1 MGGIL
6 MESAIITYGIVI
18 VVTVLALA
26 WEILALRIDKHNS
39 KYKQYD
45 LDAAGNLINK
55 EDK

>member
-1 MGGIL
+1 VGGIL

-26 WEILALRIDKHNS
+26 WEVLALRIDKHNS

-45 LDAAGNLINK
+45 LDAAGNRI
-55 EDK
+55 DKG